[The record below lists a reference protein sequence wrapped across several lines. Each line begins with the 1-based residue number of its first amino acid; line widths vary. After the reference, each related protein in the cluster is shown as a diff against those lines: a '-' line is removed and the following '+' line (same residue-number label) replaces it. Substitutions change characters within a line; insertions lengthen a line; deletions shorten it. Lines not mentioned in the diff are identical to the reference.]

1 MSQRFFVQ
9 ILDGVVRSVIYSLNF
24 TFFLRFYIFTLFG
37 MIVPKNILFK
47 LLKVA
52 KFWYANVYFRLTF
65 YCYYCCMFIYRCQI
79 PILWRVTLYLFWTL
93 RIISVRFWS
102 IWALWLSYCSM
113 FFICDSCCVL
123 CEKFADYLLLCS
135 LCKILIAA
143 QSSASKTIRVV
154 IV

>member
-9 ILDGVVRSVIYSLNF
+9 ILNGVARSVMYSNF

-37 MIVPKNILFK
+37 MIAPKNIFKFK
-47 LLKVA
+47 LLKVS

-79 PILWRVTLYLFWTL
+79 PILWRLTLYLFWTL

-102 IWALWLSYCSM
+102 IWALWLSYCFSYV
-113 FFICDSCCVL
+113 ILVVSYVRNLLIISCYVHC
-123 CEKFADYLLLCS
+123 ARYWLLL
-135 LCKILIAA
+135 
-143 QSSASKTIRVV
+143 RVQLQKL
-154 IV
+154 